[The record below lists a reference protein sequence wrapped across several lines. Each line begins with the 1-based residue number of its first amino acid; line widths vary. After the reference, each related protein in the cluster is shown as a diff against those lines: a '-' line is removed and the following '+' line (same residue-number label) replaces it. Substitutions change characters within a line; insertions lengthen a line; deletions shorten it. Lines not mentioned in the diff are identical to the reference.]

1 MEKEAR
7 PLYYGTGGFRWL
19 GYDDYTDRQRRR
31 RNASPSS
38 FILPNDSG
46 LAESDADDSSA
57 TPTAGR
63 DSDQSTTL
71 SRSVTR
77 PSPRVKE
84 CLAAGSLENMAGK
97 QASLLKVISKQH
109 GAVGLNS
116 CAFNVPVLLMTLP
129 FRQVN
134 HRD

>member
-7 PLYYGTGGFRWL
+7 PSYYGTEGFRCL
-19 GYDDYTDRQRRR
+19 GYNDYKDRQRRR
-31 RNASPSS
+31 RNASPTS
-38 FILPNDSG
+38 FILPNDPG

-109 GAVGLNS
+109 GAVGVEFLRFQRGS
-116 CAFNVPVLLMTLP
+116 TT
-129 FRQVN
+129 
-134 HRD
+134 